1 MEEKYKEVIELVKV
15 LEGMSEEYKDA
26 MEINWELGMGILVK
40 LVRFLEKYKKGMEI
54 NWNVGMGIVM
64 ELVKRLAG
72 MLEEY
77 EDVMEI
83 N

>member
-1 MEEKYKEVIELVKV
+1 
-15 LEGMSEEYKDA
+15 
-26 MEINWELGMGILVK
+26 MGILVK
-40 LVRFLEKYKKGMEI
+40 SVRFLEKYKKGMEI

-64 ELVKRLAG
+64 ELVKCLAG